1 MRANFVMSGV
11 TEGLRRNLLMT
22 IALVLTTAVSLSFVA
37 AAILTGM
44 EINRFEDKYKEKL
57 VVQVYL
63 CQDTSAKSAVSNSC
77 TSAVTDAQVASLRA
91 QFAKDPTVESVEFVD
106 EKEAY
111 AIGQRTLPPAE
122 AKFLQLGDLPASF
135 AVKLKDI
142 KTDYEPFAEKYG
154 NAPGVFSVQNEDP
167 SIKTILELFNGAL
180 LAAIIA
186 AAVVLL
192 SAIILIA
199 ITIQVAAAQRR
210 NETSI
215 MRLVGAARWMTQ
227 LPFLIEAVI
236 GAAVG
241 GVLAIVAVWVGK
253 HYLLNVLLKTS
264 VDNKVIPNLSTNDI
278 LIAGGISLL
287 TGIVLAAITAYA
299 TLRLYVRL

>member
-1 MRANFVMSGV
+1 MRASFVMSGV
-11 TEGLRRNLLMT
+11 SDGLRRNLLMT

-37 AAILTGM
+37 SAILTGI
-44 EINRFEDKYKEKL
+44 EINRFEAKYKEKL

-63 CQDTSAKSAVSNSC
+63 CQDTSSKSAVSNTCSG
-77 TSAVTDAQVASLRA
+77 AVTDAQVATLR
-91 QFAKDPTVESVEFVD
+91 QEFQSDPTVTSVEYVD
-106 EKEAY
+106 QAQAY
-111 AIGQRTLPPAE
+111 SIGQRTLPPAE

-135 AVKLKDI
+135 AVKLKNI
-142 KTDYEPFAEKYG
+142 KADYDPFATKYEK
-154 NAPGVFSVQNEDP
+154 APGVFSVQNEDP

-180 LAAIIA
+180 VAAIIA
-186 AAVVLL
+186 AAVILL
-192 SAIILIA
+192 SAVILIA

-236 GAAVG
+236 GAAIG
-241 GVLAIVAVWVGK
+241 GVFAIVAVWVGK

-264 VDNKVIPNLSTNDI
+264 VDNQVIPNLTTNDVLVAGGAS
-278 LIAGGISLL
+278 LIA
-287 TGIVLAAITAYA
+287 GIVLAAITAYA

>member
-11 TEGLRRNLLMT
+11 TDGLRRNLLMT

-37 AAILTGM
+37 AAILTGI
-44 EINRFEDKYKEKL
+44 EIHRFESKYKEKL

-63 CQDTSAKSAVSNSC
+63 CQENSAKSAVANSC
-77 TSAVTDAQVASLRA
+77 KTAVSDAQIASLRS
-91 QFAKDPTVESVEFVD
+91 QFSNDSSVQSIEFVD
-106 EKEAY
+106 EQQAY
-111 AIGQRTLPPAE
+111 SIGQRTLPPAE

-135 AVKLKDI
+135 AVKLKNI
-142 KTDYEPFAEKYG
+142 KTQYAPFAAKYA

-215 MRLVGAARWMTQ
+215 MRLVGASRWMTQ

-241 GVLAIVAVWVGK
+241 GIVAIGAVWGGK
-253 HYLLNVLLKTS
+253 HYLLNVLLKNS
-264 VDNKVIPNLSTNDI
+264 VDNQVIPDLTTND
-278 LIAGGISLL
+278 LLLAGGASLL
-287 TGIVLAAITAYA
+287 AGILLAAITAYA

>member
-11 TEGLRRNLLMT
+11 SEGLRRNLLMT

-37 AAILTGM
+37 AAILTGI
-44 EINRFEDKYKEKL
+44 EIHRFEAKYKEKL
-57 VVQVYL
+57 AVQVYL
-63 CQDTSAKSAVSNSC
+63 CQSNSSASAVSNGC
-77 TSAVTDAQVASLRA
+77 DGAVTDAQVTSLRT
-91 QFAKDPTVESVEFVD
+91 QFAADPSVQSIEFVN
-106 EKEAY
+106 EQQAFE
-111 AIGQRTLPPAE
+111 IGQRTLPPAE
-122 AKFLQLGDLPASF
+122 AKFLQLGDLPESF
-135 AVKLKDI
+135 VIKLKNI
-142 KTDYEPFAEKYG
+142 KTQYSPFAAKY
-154 NAPGVFSVQNEDP
+154 AKSPGVFQVQSEDP
-167 SIKTILELFNGAL
+167 SVKTILDLFNGAL

-186 AAVVLL
+186 AAVILL

-241 GVLAIVAVWVGK
+241 GIVGIVAVWVGK
-253 HYLLNVLLKTS
+253 HYILNVLLKTS
-264 VDNKVIPNLSTNDI
+264 VDNQVIPNLTTNDV
-278 LIAGGISLL
+278 LVAGGASLL
-287 TGIVLAAITAYA
+287 AGIVLAAITAYA

>member
-1 MRANFVMSGV
+1 MS
-11 TEGLRRNLLMT
+11 
-22 IALVLTTAVSLSFVA
+22 
-37 AAILTGM
+37 
-44 EINRFEDKYKEKL
+44 
-57 VVQVYL
+57 
-63 CQDTSAKSAVSNSC
+63 
-77 TSAVTDAQVASLRA
+77 DAQVAQLRGRLNS
-91 QFAKDPTVESVEFVD
+91 DPIVSSVDYID
-106 EKEAY
+106 EDEAY
-111 AIGQRTLPPAE
+111 AIGQRTLPAAE
-122 AKFLQLGDLPASF
+122 AKFLQRGDLPASF
-135 AVKLKDI
+135 VVKLNNVAKDYPKFE
-142 KTDYEPFAEKYG
+142 KTYSR
-154 NAPGVFSVQNEDP
+154 APGVFGVQNEDS

-186 AAVVLL
+186 AAIILF

-241 GVLAIVAVWVGK
+241 GILAIVAVWGGK

-278 LIAGGISLL
+278 LVAGGASLIG
-287 TGIVLAAITAYA
+287 GIVLASVTAYV

>member
-37 AAILTGM
+37 AAILTSI
-44 EINRFEDKYKEKL
+44 EIHRFESKYKEKL

-63 CQDTSAKSAVSNSC
+63 CQDSSAKSAVANNCS
-77 TSAVTDAQVASLRA
+77 SAVSDTQVGELRSR
-91 QFAKDPTVESVEFVD
+91 FNSDPTVQSVEYID
-106 EKEAY
+106 EDQAY

-122 AKFLQLGDLPASF
+122 AKFLQRGDLPASF
-135 AVKLKDI
+135 AVKLKNI
-142 KTDYEPFAEKYG
+142 KSDYNGFATKYG

-186 AAVVLL
+186 AAVILL
-192 SAIILIA
+192 SAVILIA

-236 GAAVG
+236 GAAFG
-241 GVLAIVAVWVGK
+241 GILAIVAVWGGK
-253 HYLLNVLLKTS
+253 HYILNVLLKNS
-264 VDNKVIPNLSTNDI
+264 VENQVIPDLSTNDV
-278 LIAGGISLL
+278 LVAGGASLL
-287 TGIVLAAITAYA
+287 AGILLAAITAYA

>member
-22 IALVLTTAVSLSFVA
+22 VALVLTTAVSLSFVA
-37 AAILTGM
+37 AAILTGK
-44 EINRFEDKYKEKL
+44 EIHLFEKKYKEKL

-63 CQDTSAKSAVSNSC
+63 CQDSSAKSAVTNTC
-77 TSAVTDAQVASLRA
+77 TSGVSEAQVASLRT
-91 QFAKDPTVESVEFVD
+91 QFTNDPSVESIEFVD
-106 EKEAY
+106 EKQAY
-111 AIGQRTLPPAE
+111 EIGQRTLPPAE

-135 AVKLKDI
+135 AVKLKNI
-142 KTDYEPFAEKYG
+142 KTQYEPFAEKY
-154 NAPGVFSVQNEDP
+154 AKSPGVFSVQNEDP
-167 SIKTILELFNGAL
+167 SIKTILDLFNGAL

-192 SAIILIA
+192 SAVILIA

-241 GVLAIVAVWVGK
+241 GIIAIVAVWLGK

-264 VDNKVIPNLSTNDI
+264 VDNKVIPDLSTNDI
-278 LIAGGISLL
+278 LVAGGASLL
-287 TGIVLAAITAYA
+287 TGILLAAITAYA